1 MTRLGGAVLFVGR
14 PAGRPAG
21 RQSRRAAVTGPDQCT
36 KYRGK
41 EGRYRLRAGPGKRA
55 GLSCG
60 PGRGDFQGRK
70 GRPGRLSSPYVS
82 CAVAR
87 CHTGPPDGD
96 AVNRPGPVLRIR
108 GGPMSRPPVVCW
120 TERAA
125 GRAMRARA
133 PASSPTRIDLGS
145 TAGPGLSS
153 TRTVTAR
160 QPRLR
165 RGPLADIAPAGTLRP
180 GACGVGAPRRHVGPG
195 PGRGPIRSGRPAG
208 RAGRRRKSLDRL
220 RPVAGSVRPRK

>member
-133 PASSPTRIDLGS
+133 PASSPTRIDLGG

-153 TRTVTAR
+153 TRTVTAPAASR
-160 QPRLR
+160 SSRRYGAGRDPPARSLR
-165 RGPLADIAPAGTLRP
+165 GRSAEAARRARARSGAYSQRAARGPSRPQTEIAR
-180 GACGVGAPRRHVGPG
+180 
-195 PGRGPIRSGRPAG
+195 
-208 RAGRRRKSLDRL
+208 
-220 RPVAGSVRPRK
+220 